1 MAKYYLVE
9 CNEGC
14 FVMANYAP
22 FNPQQIW
29 LIPPDPSERLR
40 SDHIAFAIYAAVEH
54 LDVTPLMKDSR
65 DMGQEAYHPR
75 LLLMLLLLGFAKG
88 SRSSREMEELARTD
102 MAGIFLC
109 GGAIPDHS
117 TIARFRRNSA
127 KAIEDMFIL
136 VLMACSS
143 AGLTDFGEV
152 ALDGTKIRSSAS
164 RRKGGPLDKLE
175 RRVGHLRQ
183 SARELMEQAEAA
195 DIEAENRASL
205 EKAAKSKEKLAQD
218 ISAEIER
225 LKDEAKANNRKVS
238 ADTYLNIS
246 DPDCREMKAAN
257 GLTIHGYNAQAM
269 VDTKTGIIVAAD
281 LVQTTVDMPLGP
293 QMLDQVLH
301 NRAKCE
307 ATQDAQQLTIV
318 ADAGYDTRK
327 LITHIAGKEGV
338 VGIINYTCES
348 SKAEYQKCNFDY
360 DIEEDA
366 YICPKTG
373 TLLKRR
379 ASVKPPKGGVVY
391 YACDFRDCP
400 YRPDCTSQQKR
411 KPKSTANSPSAIDG
425 TNATPEAQPR
435 KPRRPAVRVI
445 TRQPDDHLRD
455 AVKARVKSPEGKAAL
470 QRRKTTIEILW
481 ANLKW
486 NHDLRR
492 FLLRGLT
499 NTRGEFLLACIASNV
514 WRLGRAIVSRHGTS
528 RLMCAV

>member
-9 CNEGC
+9 YDEGC
-14 FVMANYAP
+14 FAMANYAP

-40 SDHIAFAIYAAVEH
+40 TDHIAFAIYAAVEH

-127 KAIEDMFIL
+127 KAIEDMFTL
-136 VLMACSS
+136 VLMACSA

-164 RRKGGPLDKLE
+164 RRKGGSVGKLE
-175 RRVGHLRQ
+175 RRVQHLRQ
-183 SARELMEQAEAA
+183 RARELMEQAETA
-195 DIEAENRASL
+195 DVEAENKASL
-205 EKAAKSKEKLAQD
+205 QKAAKSREKLAQD
-218 ISAEIER
+218 ISTEIER
-225 LKDEAKANNRKVS
+225 FKDEAKASGREVT

-246 DPDCREMKAAN
+246 DPDCRQMKAAN
-257 GLTIHGYNAQAM
+257 GSTIHGYNAQAV

-281 LVQTTVDMPLGP
+281 LVQTAVDMPLGP
-293 QMLDQVLH
+293 QMLDQVLD
-301 NRAKCE
+301 NREKCQPAK
-307 ATQDAQQLTIV
+307 DAQEVRELVVV
-318 ADAGYDTRK
+318 ADAGFDTRENTK
-327 LITHIAGKEGV
+327 HIASKQGV
-338 VGIINYTCES
+338 VGIINYTSAS
-348 SKAEYQKCNFDY
+348 SKAEYQKCHFDY
-360 DIEEDA
+360 DGEEDA

-373 TLLKRR
+373 KLLKRR
-379 ASVKPPKGGVVY
+379 KSVKPPKGGVVY

-400 YRPDCTSQQKR
+400 YRAACTSLQKR
-411 KPKSTANSPSAIDG
+411 KPKSTASVPPSIDG
-425 TNATPEAQPR
+425 TSATPEAKPR
-435 KPRRPAVRVI
+435 KPRWPAVRVI

-455 AVKARVKSPEGKAAL
+455 AAKALVKSPEGQAAL
-470 QRRKTTIEILW
+470 KRRRTTIETLW
-481 ANLKW
+481 ANFKW
-486 NHDLRR
+486 NHHFRR
-492 FLLRGLT
+492 FLLRGLIH
-499 NTRGEFLLACIASNV
+499 NKGEFLLACTASNIF
-514 WRLGRAIVSRHGTS
+514 RLGRAMVS
-528 RLMCAV
+528 